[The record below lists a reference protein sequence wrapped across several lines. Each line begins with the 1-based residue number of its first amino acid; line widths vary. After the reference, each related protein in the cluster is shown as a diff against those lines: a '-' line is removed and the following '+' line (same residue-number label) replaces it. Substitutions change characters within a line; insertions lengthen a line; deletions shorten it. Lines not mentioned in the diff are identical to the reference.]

1 MAREKFIVTGMSCA
15 ACSARVERTVGA
27 LPGIKSVSVN
37 LLKNSMDA
45 VFDENV
51 SDPGK
56 ISQAVEKA
64 GYGARLASAGAATGA
79 PAGAAEDEE
88 RVMRL
93 RLTVSFIFTV
103 PLFYLAMGHMFGWPI
118 PGYLSDPRNMMA
130 MGLLQFVLLIPVMAV
145 NVRYYRSGFKALLGL
160 GPNMDSLIA
169 MGSAA
174 AAAYGLWGLFLMAH
188 GLSHGDAHL
197 VHEAAMNLYFE
208 SGATILTLVTV
219 GKFLE
224 ARARRRTT
232 QAVASLLDLAPKTAT
247 VERDG
252 REMTVPTKDVRV
264 GDTLLVK
271 AGETIAADGV
281 CSGGAGA
288 VDESNLTGES
298 LPIDKAGGDKA
309 TGATVLLSGFLRV
322 RVERTGE
329 DTALAKIIRLVDE
342 ATSSKAPISRLA
354 DRISGV
360 FVPIVIG
367 IALLA
372 FLCWLLLG
380 QDLPFALNIAISILV
395 ISCPCALGLA
405 TPTAIMVGTGQGA
418 KGGILFKSAEALE
431 LAHALE
437 VIVLDKT
444 GTVTTGR
451 PEVTAIVPSGGFD
464 PDGTLR
470 LAASLE
476 KLSEHPLGL
485 AIVRKAAE
493 RNLALPDVEGFAQ
506 TPGEGLSGRVG
517 PLEIRAG
524 NARILQGLPDP
535 DPALAA
541 AGREAAEN
549 GATPIY
555 VLAGRET
562 AGLIAVS
569 DRVKDSSPAA
579 IAELKA
585 LGLEVAM
592 ITGDNARTA
601 QAVSRLAG
609 VDRVLAEVLPGDKE
623 REIRNLQ
630 ENGRRKVGMVGDG
643 VNDAPA
649 LARADVGMAIGA
661 GTDIAMETADVVL
674 MRSDLLD
681 VSTAIQLSRK
691 VLRNIKQNLFWAFF
705 YNLVGIPV
713 AAGVFYGLW
722 GLKLNPMIAA
732 AAMSLSSVSVVT
744 NALRLR
750 FFKPARL
757 SGPGLAASGP
767 GAKPIG
773 PDRSLAGAAN
783 SQEVSN
789 MVKKLKIEGMTCG
802 HCTARV
808 EKILKGIK
816 GVDKAK
822 VDLKSGTAEVTL
834 ASELPD
840 AALTQPVTDEGYPAT
855 VAG

>member
-1 MAREKFIVTGMSCA
+1 LAREKFVITGMSCA
-15 ACSARVERTVGA
+15 ACSARVEKTVKA
-27 LPGIKSVSVN
+27 LPGVKSVSVN

-45 VFDENV
+45 VFDESV
-51 SDPGK
+51 SDTGV

-64 GYGARLASAGAATGA
+64 GYGARLATAEGVSQE

-88 RVMRL
+88 RLTKVRL
-93 RLTVSFIFTV
+93 IVSFVFTI
-103 PLFYLAMGHMFGWPI
+103 PLFYVAMGHMFHWPL
-118 PGYLSDPRNMMA
+118 PGYLTDERNLMSL
-130 MGLLQFVLLIPVMAV
+130 GLLQFVLLVPVLAV
-145 NVRYYRSGFKALLGL
+145 NFKFYRSGFKALAGRA
-160 GPNMDSLIA
+160 PNMDSLVAI
-169 MGSAA
+169 GSGAA
-174 AAAYGLWGLFLMAH
+174 ALYGLWGLFLMAH
-188 GLSHGDAHL
+188 GLSHQNPHM
-197 VHEAAMNLYFE
+197 VHEASMNLYFE

-219 GKFLE
+219 GKYLE

-252 REMTVPTKDVRV
+252 QEMTIPTKDIRV

-281 CSGGAGA
+281 CVGGAGA

-298 LPIDKAGGDKA
+298 LPIDKSPGHKA

-322 RVERTGE
+322 SIEQIGQ

-354 DRISGV
+354 DRISGI
-360 FVPIVIG
+360 FVPVVIG

-372 FLCWLLLG
+372 FIVWLLLG
-380 QDLPFALNIAISILV
+380 QDVSFALNIAISILV

-418 KGGILFKSAEALE
+418 KSGILFKSAEALE
-431 LAHALE
+431 LAHELE
-437 VIVLDKT
+437 IMVLDKT
-444 GTVTTGR
+444 GTITTGR
-451 PEVTAIVPSGGFD
+451 PEVTEILAA
-464 PDGTLR
+464 DGHDSDEVLR

-476 KLSEHPLGL
+476 KLSEHPLGQ
-485 AIVRKAAE
+485 AIVRKAE
-493 RNLALPDVEGFAQ
+493 EKGLALSEISDFTQ
-506 TPGEGLSGRVG
+506 TPGAGLSGRLG
-517 PLEIRAG
+517 DLALKAG
-524 NARILQGLPDP
+524 NSRLLEGIDNPGPKLAEAGQ
-535 DPALAA
+535 AA
-541 AGREAAEN
+541 AMV
-549 GATPIY
+549 GATPIF
-555 VLAGRET
+555 VLSGHT
-562 AGLIAVS
+562 VIGMIAVS
-569 DRVKDSSPAA
+569 DQIKETSPGA
-579 IAELKA
+579 ISELKG
-585 LGLEVAM
+585 LGLQVAM
-592 ITGDNARTA
+592 ITGDNLRTA
-601 QAVSRLAG
+601 QAVSKKAG

-623 REIRNLQ
+623 REIRELQ

-649 LARADVGMAIGA
+649 LARADVGLAIGA

-674 MRSDLLD
+674 MKSDLLD

-722 GLKLNPMIAA
+722 GLRLNPMIAA
-732 AAMSLSSVSVVT
+732 AAMSLSSVSVVS

-750 FFKPARL
+750 FFKPVRL
-757 SGPGLAASGP
+757 SGASPRQEGSNLSGLSRQEP
-767 GAKPIG
+767 GAAKTK
-773 PDRSLAGAAN
+773 
-783 SQEVSN
+783 EESN

-802 HCTARV
+802 HCSARV
-808 EKILKGIK
+808 EKILTEIK

-822 VDLKSGTAEVTL
+822 VDLKSGTAEVSLST
-834 ASELPD
+834 ELPD
-840 AALTQPVTDEGYPAT
+840 SALTQPVTDGGYPAS